1 MKTYR
6 YSALLLAFVALVLPV
21 VAEAQARIARTEF
34 LTYDKREDAKRDIR
48 TNIDK
53 HIAFRPELQ
62 FEAEEGAVRR
72 VYEQHIEVPASW
84 NDYNAYLHIESV
96 GADFTIFV
104 NGKQITAPI
113 DQFTPTDLFIS
124 PYLDQG

>member
-1 MKTYR
+1 MK
-6 YSALLLAFVALVLPV
+6 
-21 VAEAQARIARTEF
+21 
-34 LTYDKREDAKRDIR
+34 R

-53 HIAFRPELQ
+53 QIAFRPELQ

-113 DQFTPTDLFIS
+113 DQFTPTDLFIFRFGS
-124 PYLDQG
+124 TASMRPGLILRRL